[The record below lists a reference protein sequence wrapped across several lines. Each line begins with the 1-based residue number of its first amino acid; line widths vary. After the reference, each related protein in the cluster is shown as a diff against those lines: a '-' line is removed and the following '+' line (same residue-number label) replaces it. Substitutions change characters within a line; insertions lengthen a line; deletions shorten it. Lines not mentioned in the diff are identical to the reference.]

1 MSYAEK
7 RQKWI
12 QQLQIELAL
21 LDKSVFTLQYSY
33 EKCRKIV
40 AHKTDFDIEELESL
54 EALTARFARTA
65 DILQSKVLKTLFLL
79 LQENLQ
85 TFFDKANLL
94 ERLEIVD
101 KADDLLSIREIR
113 NTIAHDYVILDVS
126 SLFIAVLDSSPVFFT
141 TI

>member
-12 QQLQIELAL
+12 QQLQIELTL
-21 LDKSVFTLQYSY
+21 LDKSVFALQYSY
-33 EKCRKIV
+33 EKCRKII
-40 AHKTDFDIEELESL
+40 ALKTDFDIEELESL

-65 DILQSKVLKTLFLL
+65 DILQNKVLKTLFLL

-94 ERLEIVD
+94 E
-101 KADDLLSIREIR
+101 K
-113 NTIAHDYVILDVS
+113 LD
-126 SLFIAVLDSSPVFFT
+126 
-141 TI
+141 